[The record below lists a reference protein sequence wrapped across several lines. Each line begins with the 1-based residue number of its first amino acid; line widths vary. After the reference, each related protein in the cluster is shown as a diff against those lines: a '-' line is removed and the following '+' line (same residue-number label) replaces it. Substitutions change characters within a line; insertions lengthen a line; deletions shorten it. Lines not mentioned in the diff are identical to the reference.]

1 MVSNHPTP
9 HPTVRRKEP
18 CQKEP
23 SSLPTPRGGARGARP
38 RAIENMHEFS
48 IATSLLEII
57 SQEARAHQGARV
69 TAVTLR
75 IGTLSGV
82 VPEALEFA
90 FQVLS
95 EGTVAEGA
103 RLVIERVAL
112 RIACNACGTASMPAD
127 PFIICPL
134 CGSVDVEIKAGR
146 ELDIESMEIE
156 VGG

>member
-1 MVSNHPTP
+1 MPT
-9 HPTVRRKEP
+9 
-18 CQKEP
+18 
-23 SSLPTPRGGARGARP
+23 GGARAARLGA
-38 RAIENMHEFS
+38 IDTMHEFS

-57 SQEARAHQGARV
+57 SQEASAYGGAMV
-69 TAVTLR
+69 KAVTLR

-103 RLVIERVAL
+103 RLVIERIAL
-112 RIACNACGTASMPAD
+112 RIVCNACGTVSMPAD

-134 CGSVDVEIKAGR
+134 CGSADVEIKEGR
-146 ELDIESMEIE
+146 ELNIESMEIE
-156 VGG
+156 DGG